1 MRMVQKRNLLIGL
14 LRLAMAVTLLYCVYW
29 QISDRLAHNVFRPAE
44 YFSYFTITACIISG
58 VVLLVAGFCVLRGKS
73 EGKWLTVARLT
84 MAASMVIVGVIY
96 NLLLAGAAPDPRDIG
111 YDWPVVPNLIMHTYM
126 PIIIFLE
133 WALTNTAFRLKLNQA
148 LWVLIYPLTWLG
160 FSLVRGSITDWWPY
174 WFIDPQYGI
183 GTVIQW
189 IATISAFFIV
199 LALALTPL
207 QRTLANLYRPRQ

>member
-1 MRMVQKRNLLIGL
+1 MVQKRNAAIGL

-44 YFSYFTITACIISG
+44 YFSYFTITSCILSG
-58 VVLLVAGFCVLRGKS
+58 IVLLVAGLGVLRGKT
-73 EGKWLTVARLT
+73 EGKWLSIARLT

-96 NLLLAGAAPDPRDIG
+96 NLLLADAAPDPRDIG

-133 WALTNTAFRLKLNQA
+133 WLLSNTAFRLKLKQS

-174 WFIDPQYGI
+174 WFINPENGI
-183 GTVIQW
+183 GTVVQW

-199 LALALTPL
+199 LALLLTPA
-207 QRTLANLYRPRQ
+207 QQALARLYQPRR

>member
-1 MRMVQKRNLLIGL
+1 MVQKRNAAIGL

-44 YFSYFTITACIISG
+44 YFSYFTITSCILSG
-58 VVLLVAGFCVLRGKS
+58 VVLLVAGLGVLRGKT
-73 EGKWLTVARLT
+73 EGKWLSIARLT

-96 NLLLAGAAPDPRDIG
+96 NLLLADAAPDPRDIG

-133 WALTNTAFRLKLNQA
+133 WLLSNTAFRLKLKQS

-174 WFIDPQYGI
+174 WFINPENGI
-183 GTVIQW
+183 GTVVQW

-199 LALALTPL
+199 LALLLTPA
-207 QRTLANLYRPRQ
+207 QQALARLYQPRR

>member
-1 MRMVQKRNLLIGL
+1 MVQKRNAAIGL

-44 YFSYFTITACIISG
+44 YFSYFTITSCILSG
-58 VVLLVAGFCVLRGKS
+58 IVLLVAGLGVLRGKT
-73 EGKWLTVARLT
+73 EGKWLSIARLT

-96 NLLLAGAAPDPRDIG
+96 NLLLADAAPDPRDIG

-133 WALTNTAFRLKLNQA
+133 WLLSNTAFRLKLKQS

-174 WFIDPQYGI
+174 WFINPENGI

-199 LALALTPL
+199 LALLLTPA
-207 QRTLANLYRPRQ
+207 QQALARLYQPRR